1 MLYFLKDLVHLRRT
15 SFPGDQPNIDS
26 LYNLWAME
34 LDQYYWPQEELE
46 LTDCLYRNRGQH
58 KYITV
63 LDLDEMIVPQRVPDW
78 HQLIDQ
84 IEVRSN
90 SIVDSSKLIFESPIL
105 TARPREQGQG
115 ALREHLCNGVSGQGG
130 NRTRECHQLIHS
142 HSHSLVPAHD
152 ASHLPCLFVLHG
164 GSQFHA
170 HLRR

>member
-1 MLYFLKDLVHLRRT
+1 MLYFLKGLVHLRRT

-90 SIVDSSKLIFESPIL
+90 SIVL
-105 TARPREQGQG
+105 
-115 ALREHLCNGVSGQGG
+115 
-130 NRTRECHQLIHS
+130 
-142 HSHSLVPAHD
+142 
-152 ASHLPCLFVLHG
+152 
-164 GSQFHA
+164 
-170 HLRR
+170 